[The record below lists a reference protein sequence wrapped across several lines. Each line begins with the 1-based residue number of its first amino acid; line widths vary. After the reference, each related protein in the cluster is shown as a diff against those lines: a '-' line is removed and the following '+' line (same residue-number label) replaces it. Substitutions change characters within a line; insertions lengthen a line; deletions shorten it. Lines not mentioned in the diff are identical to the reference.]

1 MTKTTLLV
9 AATFAFSISASAQV
23 ISFETVEGY
32 TTGSINAQNN
42 WSVTQFEDETFVE
55 NQVITTDAF
64 SDGAQS
70 LKLTKEP
77 SVLGQLNPVIG
88 GFYTYEAPITT
99 QNSTF
104 SANIYVSERNSLS
117 MSVLFGL
124 VNLAENKYVTYINF
138 AYDGLVNVLV
148 KGATPGLT
156 VVANTAFP
164 WTPLTWYNVK
174 IQTIGETVKFFID
187 GVEVYEGQSAANFP
201 ISQVRFIHDN
211 YNGFAYIDNFRTNAE
226 VLSTNDFSA
235 NQDFK
240 HYYSQQDQTLALNS
254 AENNLSNVEVYNTL
268 GQNVL
273 TQKLSAQ
280 TEIISLSNLAAGT
293 YIVKVSTGVTQKTIK
308 IVKK

>member
-1 MTKTTLLV
+1 MIKTTLLV
-9 AATFAFSISASAQV
+9 AAAFAFSVAASAQV
-23 ISFETVEGY
+23 ISFETSEGY
-32 TTGSINAQNN
+32 TAGSINAQNN

-70 LKLTKEP
+70 LKLTNEP
-77 SVLGQLNPVIG
+77 SVSGQQNPVIG
-88 GFYTYEAPITT
+88 GFYTYATPITT
-99 QNSTF
+99 ENSTF
-104 SANIYVSERNSLS
+104 SADIYVSERNNLS

-148 KGATPGLT
+148 KGPNPGLLM
-156 VVANTAFP
+156 VADTAFP
-164 WTPLTWYNVK
+164 WTPMTWYNVK

-187 GVEVYEGQSAANFP
+187 GVEVYEGQLATNFAV
-201 ISQVRFIHDN
+201 SQVRFIHDN

-226 VLSTNDFSA
+226 VLSTNDFST
-235 NQDFK
+235 NQNFK
-240 HYYSQQDQTLALNS
+240 HFYNQQNQMLALNS
-254 AENNLSNVEVYNTL
+254 SDNNLSNVEVYNTL

-280 TEIISLSNLAAGT
+280 TENISLSNLAAGA
-293 YIVKVSTGVTQKTIK
+293 YIVKVSMGATQKTIK
-308 IVKK
+308 IVKN